1 MASSGQGRRKSDP
14 TPGYVTIGRVGA
26 SRGLGGEFRV
36 EPLTDFPERFEAGRS
51 LYIETLR
58 YIIESARSL
67 QGKLFVKL
75 SGVDD
80 KDAAAGLLHKLV
92 EIPESELTPLAEGE
106 YYRYQLIGLPVRA
119 TTGLPLG
126 RVQEIIT
133 TGSND
138 VLVAYGMMGEVLLP
152 ITGDVIKKIDLEVG
166 YIEIEM
172 VPGLIEPSK
181 QRRPTKDYGLG

>member
-1 MASSGQGRRKSDP
+1 M
-14 TPGYVTIGRVGA
+14 
-26 SRGLGGEFRV
+26 
-36 EPLTDFPERFEAGRS
+36 TDFPERFEAGRS
-51 LYIETLR
+51 LYIDSAR
-58 YIIESARSL
+58 YLIESARTL
-67 QGKLFVKL
+67 QGKLFLKL

-80 KDAAAGLLHKLV
+80 RDAVAELVNKIV

-138 VLVAYGMMGEVLLP
+138 VLVAYGMMGEVLIP
-152 ITGDVIKKIDLEVG
+152 ITGEVVKQIDLEDG
-166 YIEIEM
+166 FIEIEM

-181 QRRPTKDYGLG
+181 KRRASKDYGLG